1 MGIKIQKRQKTMLEW
16 LPKIINKP
24 ITMEQFNTDYLEQLE
39 HASNF
44 PVKAVKYCYFCGAS
58 RPEFTVASKHLS
70 YMLKRCKKFD
80 GRTNHITV
88 HICEDCFLKI
98 FDKEQNNGKVEMDK

>member
-39 HASNF
+39 PTGNF
-44 PVKAVKYCYFCGAS
+44 PVKAMYEQLETKVKQCEELRQLY
-58 RPEFTVASKHLS
+58 
-70 YMLKRCKKFD
+70 LKTKNINFAVLLMEELNKLPYKKFE
-80 GRTNHITV
+80 NV
-88 HICEDCFLKI
+88 
-98 FDKEQNNGKVEMDK
+98 KVKKTYERM

>member
-44 PVKAVKYCYFCGAS
+44 PVKAMY
-58 RPEFTVASKHLS
+58 EQ
-70 YMLKRCKKFD
+70 LKTKNINFAVLLMEELNKLPYKKFE
-80 GRTNHITV
+80 NV
-88 HICEDCFLKI
+88 
-98 FDKEQNNGKVEMDK
+98 KVKKTYERM

>member
-1 MGIKIQKRQKTMLEW
+1 MNECKCDNCKHCFEEKKE
-16 LPKIINKP
+16 NK
-24 ITMEQFNTDYLEQLE
+24 
-39 HASNF
+39 
-44 PVKAVKYCYFCGAS
+44 KVKYCYFCGAS

-70 YMLKRCKKFD
+70 YMLERCKKFD

-98 FDKEQNNGKVEMDK
+98 FDT

>member
-1 MGIKIQKRQKTMLEW
+1 MNECKCDNCKHCFEEKKE
-16 LPKIINKP
+16 NK
-24 ITMEQFNTDYLEQLE
+24 
-39 HASNF
+39 
-44 PVKAVKYCYFCGAS
+44 KVKYCYFCGAS

-70 YMLKRCKKFD
+70 YMLERCKKFD

-98 FDKEQNNGKVEMDK
+98 FDKEQNNGKVEMHK

>member
-44 PVKAVKYCYFCGAS
+44 PVKAMYEQLQTKVKQCEELRQLY
-58 RPEFTVASKHLS
+58 
-70 YMLKRCKKFD
+70 LKTKNINFAVLLMEELNKLPYKKFE
-80 GRTNHITV
+80 NV
-88 HICEDCFLKI
+88 
-98 FDKEQNNGKVEMDK
+98 KVKKTYERM

>member
-44 PVKAVKYCYFCGAS
+44 PVKAMYEQLETKNINFAVLLMEELNKLPY
-58 RPEFTVASKHLS
+58 
-70 YMLKRCKKFD
+70 KKFE
-80 GRTNHITV
+80 NV
-88 HICEDCFLKI
+88 
-98 FDKEQNNGKVEMDK
+98 KVKKTYERM

>member
-24 ITMEQFNTDYLEQLE
+24 IIMKQFNTDYLEQLE

-44 PVKAVKYCYFCGAS
+44 PVRAMYEQLETKVKQCEELRQLYLKTKNINFAVLLMEELNKLPY
-58 RPEFTVASKHLS
+58 
-70 YMLKRCKKFD
+70 KKFE
-80 GRTNHITV
+80 NV
-88 HICEDCFLKI
+88 
-98 FDKEQNNGKVEMDK
+98 KVKKTYERM

>member
-24 ITMEQFNTDYLEQLE
+24 ITMEQFNTDYLEQLD

-44 PVKAVKYCYFCGAS
+44 PVKVKAMYEQLETKVKQCEELRQLYLKTKNINFAVLLMEELNKLPY
-58 RPEFTVASKHLS
+58 
-70 YMLKRCKKFD
+70 KKFE
-80 GRTNHITV
+80 NV
-88 HICEDCFLKI
+88 
-98 FDKEQNNGKVEMDK
+98 KVKKTYE